1 VDLTAIYL
9 LFLPAALYLRAVR
22 VLAARGYRVPLLQQA
37 CWFSGVALMGV
48 ALLSPLDE
56 LGETDLLSAHMGQH
70 LLIADLAAPLVL
82 LGLRSPVYAF
92 LLPRP
97 ILVPLAR
104 AKRLRSLF
112 RRVRQPW
119 VAAPL
124 WVLILYG
131 WHLAPA
137 YEAALRSAPLHALQ
151 HQTFIVGSLL
161 VWLSVLEPTRRRVPG
176 GLWKIAHIT
185 GVRFAGMFLGMAF
198 LLVQSPVYESFYGS
212 RALEHGL
219 SPLEDQQLAGG
230 LMLGLD
236 LALMIGALCFF
247 FMRTA
252 HDAEAEELRTP
263 PAAAASERLDVG
275 APDATGLPSETHV
288 KPLG

>member
-1 VDLTAIYL
+1 LDLTAVYL
-9 LFLPAALYLRAVR
+9 LLLPAALYLRAVR
-22 VLAARGYRVPLLQQA
+22 VLSARGYRVPIAQQV
-37 CWFSGVALMGV
+37 CWYLGVALIGV

-70 LLIADLAAPLVL
+70 LLIGDIAAPLLL
-82 LGLRSPVYAF
+82 LGLRSPLYAF
-92 LLPRP
+92 VLPRP
-97 ILVPLAR
+97 VLVPLAR
-104 AKRLRSLF
+104 SKPLRRLLRKL
-112 RRVRQPW
+112 RKPW

-137 YEAALRSAPLHALQ
+137 YEGALRSPLLHAVQ
-151 HQTFIVGSLL
+151 HQSFIVGSLL

-185 GVRFAGMFLGMAF
+185 SVRFAGMFLGMAF
-198 LLVQSPVYESFYGS
+198 LLVQNPVYEGFYGR

-219 SPLEDQQLAGG
+219 LPLEDQQLAGG

-236 LALMIGALCFF
+236 LVVMIGALTFF
-247 FMRTA
+247 FLRTA
-252 HDAEAEELRTP
+252 QEADRSDPLGGPHDAARGT
-263 PAAAASERLDVG
+263 RLG
-275 APDATGLPSETHV
+275 
-288 KPLG
+288 

>member
-9 LFLPAALYLRAVR
+9 LLLPAAMYVRAVR
-22 VLAARGYRVPLLQQA
+22 VLAKRGYGVPALQHA
-37 CWFSGVALMGV
+37 CWFVGLAAIGA

-70 LLIADLAAPLVL
+70 LLIGDVAAPLLL

-97 ILVPLAR
+97 VLVPLAR
-104 AKRLRSLF
+104 AEPLRRML
-112 RRVRQPW
+112 RRIRQPW
-119 VAAPL
+119 IAAPI
-124 WVLILYG
+124 WIVILYG

-137 YEAALRSAPLHALQ
+137 YEGALRSPVLHGLQ
-151 HQTFIVGSLL
+151 HQTFIIGSLL

-198 LLVQSPVYESFYGS
+198 LLIRNPVYDGFYGR

-219 SPLEDQQLAGG
+219 TPLEDQQLAGG

-236 LALMIGALCFF
+236 LVVMLGALTFF
-247 FMRTA
+247 FLRTA
-252 HDAEAEELRTP
+252 QDADCAEAQPSRPETGRPESPSNLR
-263 PAAAASERLDVG
+263 G
-275 APDATGLPSETHV
+275 GGL
-288 KPLG
+288 G